1 MSNGKNSKIFNE
13 YKIVEFI
20 STFLYNKSG
29 DNMKKKG
36 FTLVEVIT
44 IIVIISVLSLLIVPR
59 VTTIIRG
66 SKDKTYD
73 SVIETI
79 KDSAKSYTYLN
90 TLAVD
95 NGISSDEYYD
105 VPLITLQQMGLL
117 DIDLVNPK
125 TDAPLGPYSVVR
137 ITKDGENYV
146 FTYLEDTYLT
156 KLVTLIVNLNGG
168 STTQVFSNEYP
179 NGTEMTL
186 LHPSKI
192 GHSFTKWT
200 LTGEGSSITDDL
212 LYIGTNTTEI
222 MANYMANNYVVT
234 FNANGGSTPSMG
246 TKTVTYLETYGDL
259 PTATKIGYTFAGW
272 AGKNKFNS
280 SLPNQ
285 TLYNLTYTNGTYNQV
300 AADTSAQLQW
310 KIQKFNGDTYVGTI
324 ANKDQESGRIS
335 FTFTK
340 DSTFTDICFGLNGTA
355 KDTKTKIN
363 VSHLENGKTYTISAN
378 ILDNTQGSVSWNN
391 VQIEEGSALTPY
403 EPYYI
408 SSSTKVTTPK
418 DHTLTAG
425 WTTNKY
431 TVTFDPNGGSV
442 GTSSKQVTYDGT
454 YGALPTPTRAGYT
467 FAGWYTSS
475 SGGTKIDSTTK
486 VSITDA
492 QTLYAHWN
500 LVTYT
505 ISYTLNGGTV
515 SGNPTTYNV
524 TTETITL
531 KNPTKTDYI
540 FTGWTGSNGSTAQT
554 TVTIPKGS
562 TGNKTYTANFTP
574 NQVTVTVNGAVNE
587 TITVKSGSTTVATIT
602 TNSSAKATLT
612 IKPGTY
618 TFTSNLAKST
628 SSVGSYYSKSITIS
642 TNTTTV
648 NFYPD
653 GAVYWFG
660 NGNYSGQSL
669 YDKFGGIGGGNVNT
683 VDTSDHW
690 HAETNSFYASVTSGS
705 STIYQVYA
713 NSKKAFSTTKADGS
727 KYTKI
732 KSISTAAGN
741 FSDGCYNSS
750 KKWCYHHSKS
760 YMAYSSSSPSS
771 IVSEVGVTSTS
782 QAIYSINISSSYSSI
797 YYYIR
802 AEGGACCYSRSTGT
816 TRTYAVWM
824 E

>member
-186 LHPSKI
+186 LNPSKI

-259 PTATKIGYTFAGW
+259 PTTTKIGYTFAGW

-378 ILDNTQGSVSWNN
+378 ILDNTQGS
-391 VQIEEGSALTPY
+391 
-403 EPYYI
+403 
-408 SSSTKVTTPK
+408 
-418 DHTLTAG
+418 
-425 WTTNKY
+425 
-431 TVTFDPNGGSV
+431 
-442 GTSSKQVTYDGT
+442 
-454 YGALPTPTRAGYT
+454 
-467 FAGWYTSS
+467 
-475 SGGTKIDSTTK
+475 
-486 VSITDA
+486 
-492 QTLYAHWN
+492 
-500 LVTYT
+500 
-505 ISYTLNGGTV
+505 
-515 SGNPTTYNV
+515 
-524 TTETITL
+524 
-531 KNPTKTDYI
+531 
-540 FTGWTGSNGSTAQT
+540 
-554 TVTIPKGS
+554 
-562 TGNKTYTANFTP
+562 
-574 NQVTVTVNGAVNE
+574 
-587 TITVKSGSTTVATIT
+587 
-602 TNSSAKATLT
+602 
-612 IKPGTY
+612 
-618 TFTSNLAKST
+618 
-628 SSVGSYYSKSITIS
+628 
-642 TNTTTV
+642 
-648 NFYPD
+648 
-653 GAVYWFG
+653 
-660 NGNYSGQSL
+660 
-669 YDKFGGIGGGNVNT
+669 
-683 VDTSDHW
+683 
-690 HAETNSFYASVTSGS
+690 
-705 STIYQVYA
+705 
-713 NSKKAFSTTKADGS
+713 
-727 KYTKI
+727 
-732 KSISTAAGN
+732 
-741 FSDGCYNSS
+741 
-750 KKWCYHHSKS
+750 
-760 YMAYSSSSPSS
+760 
-771 IVSEVGVTSTS
+771 
-782 QAIYSINISSSYSSI
+782 
-797 YYYIR
+797 
-802 AEGGACCYSRSTGT
+802 
-816 TRTYAVWM
+816 
-824 E
+824 